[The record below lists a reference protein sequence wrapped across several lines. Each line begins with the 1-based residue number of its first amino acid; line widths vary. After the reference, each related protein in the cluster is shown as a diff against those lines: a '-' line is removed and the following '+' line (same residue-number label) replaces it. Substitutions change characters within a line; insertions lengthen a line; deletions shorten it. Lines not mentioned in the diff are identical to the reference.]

1 MSRFCGCKE
10 RVKAAS
16 REIAGN
22 HKALTAW
29 SSLSIKLRGF
39 EQDNHSLVEML
50 HFVSVINPIHV
61 NISQPTKNL
70 DFSSGNICK
79 LEHEIYRHAE

>member
-10 RVKAAS
+10 RVKGAS
-16 REIAGN
+16 RKIAGN

-39 EQDNHSLVEML
+39 EQDNHFSRRNVKR
-50 HFVSVINPIHV
+50 FCVINPIHV

-70 DFSSGNICK
+70 DFSSGSICK
-79 LEHEIYRHAE
+79 LEH